1 MAKKPSMSAT
11 EAKKKAMANRGTY
24 QVATNSDYGK
34 PYHRLTQAAVMPFVK
49 ASADS
54 TTIWGDTLLSCV
66 PPAFAIR
73 YRELQNS
80 LDVAMVEEKHQ
91 EAAGIAAS
99 LVKALIVMDTTARAA
114 GHLPPVID
122 GHLVRWGD
130 TAYCLLATGDIGAV
144 RRANPLTDCVFEVER
159 PTTVA
164 EVNDMFQAAAQGPLA
179 GILGYETRPLVSAD
193 YVNDTRSSIID
204 ALSTMVVNGTQVKI
218 YAWYDNEMGYAH
230 RLVDVALMVG
240 AAR

>member
-54 TTIWGDTLLSCV
+54 VAIWGDTLLSCV

-73 YRELQNS
+73 YRELQTS

-99 LVKALIVMDTTARAA
+99 LVKALAVMDTTARAA
-114 GHLPPVID
+114 GHLPPAID
-122 GHLVRWGD
+122 GHLIRWGN
-130 TAYCLLATGDIGAV
+130 TIYCLLAAGDIGAV
-144 RRANPLTDCVFEVER
+144 RRANPS
-159 PTTVA
+159 
-164 EVNDMFQAAAQGPLA
+164 
-179 GILGYETRPLVSAD
+179 LVVYHMS
-193 YVNDTRSSIID
+193 
-204 ALSTMVVNGTQVKI
+204 
-218 YAWYDNEMGYAH
+218 
-230 RLVDVALMVG
+230 DVAALLSARADSLQAVTNAFPNAKITRVG
-240 AAR
+240 PIAEDVIDL

>member
-11 EAKKKAMANRGTY
+11 EAKKKAMANRGTF
-24 QVATNSDYGK
+24 QVGSNSDYGK
-34 PYHRLTQAAVMPFVK
+34 PYHRLTLAAVMPYVK

-73 YRELQNS
+73 YRELQTS
-80 LDVAMVEEKHQ
+80 LDVAMVEEEHQ

-99 LVKALIVMDTTARAA
+99 LVKALAVMDTTARAA

-130 TAYCLLATGDIGAV
+130 TTYCLLATGDIGAV
-144 RRANPLTDCVFEVER
+144 RRAHPS
-159 PTTVA
+159 
-164 EVNDMFQAAAQGPLA
+164 
-179 GILGYETRPLVSAD
+179 LVVYHMS
-193 YVNDTRSSIID
+193 
-204 ALSTMVVNGTQVKI
+204 
-218 YAWYDNEMGYAH
+218 
-230 RLVDVALMVG
+230 DVAALLSARANSLQAVANAFPNAKITRVG
-240 AAR
+240 PIAEDVIDL